1 MAEALLKKY
10 AEFSTPT
17 ILEELRALV
26 DKLKG
31 LRIQEIN
38 STRRGGGCAEML
50 TSLVAFLK
58 ELGFD
63 VRWDVIEAE
72 PEFFRVTKTLHNFL
86 QGKDG
91 FSPSMINIYWDTLR
105 RNAEILS
112 DRSDAIVIHDPQP
125 AGLIEFLEEEKRR
138 RVKIVWRCHVHLETV
153 PLAKMKEVEHIL
165 RRLIEKY
172 DAAVFSTFHFL
183 PLWDVLS
190 FVIPP
195 FIDPLSDKNVELSQ
209 EEVNR
214 VLSRYGLDLKKPLIT
229 QVSRFDYFKD
239 PLGVIAA
246 FKKVR
251 EKMPCQLLLVG
262 GGASDDP
269 EYQAVLADVRMA
281 AQNNPDIHILDL
293 PADSHREINAFQRA
307 SSIILQKSI
316 KEGFGLTVTEGLWK
330 AKPVVAGRVG
340 GILLQIRDGWNGFL
354 VSTVDEAAERIQYLL
369 KNPKVAEEMG
379 KRGREF
385 VKEHYLLP
393 RGARCQLAA
402 LNQLIN
408 GYITSKRTILSY
420 HPWIPLS

>member
-1 MAEALLKKY
+1 MLKRY
-10 AEFSTPT
+10 AEYSTPT
-17 ILEELRALV
+17 VLEEIRVLV
-26 DKLKG
+26 DELKG

-38 STRRGGGCAEML
+38 STRKGGGCAEML

-58 ELGFD
+58 EIGFN

-86 QGKDG
+86 QGKGG
-91 FSPSMINIYWDTLR
+91 FSSSMINIYWETLK
-105 RNAEILS
+105 RNANVLS
-112 DRSDAIVIHDPQP
+112 DGNDVIVIHDPQP
-125 AGLIEFLEEEKRR
+125 AGLIEFLEEERRR
-138 RVKIVWRCHVHLETV
+138 RVKMLWRCHVHLETV
-153 PLAKMKEVEHIL
+153 PLAKMKEVECFL
-165 RRLIEKY
+165 RGLIEKY

-183 PLWDVLS
+183 PLWDVVS

-209 EEVNR
+209 EEVNKI
-214 VLSRYGLDLKKPLIT
+214 LSRYGLDLKKPLIT

-239 PLGVIAA
+239 PLGVIDA

-251 EKMPCQLLLVG
+251 EKISCQLLLVG

-269 EYQAVLADVRMA
+269 EYQAVLADVRRA
-281 AQNNPDIHILDL
+281 AQNQPDIHILDL

-307 SSIILQKSI
+307 SNIIVQKSI

-330 AKPVVAGRVG
+330 SKPVVAGRVG
-340 GILLQIRDGWNGFL
+340 GILLQIRDVWNGFL
-354 VSTVDEAAERIQYLL
+354 VSTVDEAAERIYYLL

-393 RGARCQLAA
+393 RGVRCHLAA
-402 LNQLIN
+402 LHQLIN
-408 GYITSKRTILSY
+408 GHITSKRTIISY